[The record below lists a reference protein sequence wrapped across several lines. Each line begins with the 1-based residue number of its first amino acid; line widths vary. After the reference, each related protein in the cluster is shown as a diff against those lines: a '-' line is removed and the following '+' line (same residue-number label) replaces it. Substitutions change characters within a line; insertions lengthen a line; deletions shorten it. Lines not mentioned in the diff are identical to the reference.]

1 MKIDPIISGQLP
13 ERVQEA
19 IFNQQNKSEILVGWF
34 QLSIVSLFGILYTVS
49 PKTFSSQNTFTL
61 VPWFLA
67 IYFILTC
74 ARILLA
80 QRGRLSTPLLYLSV
94 LADIGLLLSMIWAFH
109 LQYNQPPTFYLK
121 SPTLLYV
128 FIFIALRTLRFEA
141 RYVVT
146 AGIIAALGWIGL
158 SFYAGYVSGGIKMV
172 TRDYVH
178 YMTSNSI
185 LVGAELDKTIT
196 ILTVTA
202 ILAVAITRARRL
214 MVQAVVE
221 GAAARD
227 LARFFSP
234 EIARKIVASEK
245 QIRAG
250 QGQIRHAAIFNCDIR
265 GFTRMAGNIEPDVL
279 MSLLAEYQALIIPI
293 IHQHGGA
300 IDKFM
305 GDGIMATFGAALPS
319 ETYAADAL
327 RATDE
332 VLSAVD
338 LWNETLTAHNRP
350 QIRIGAAVSTGQI
363 IFGAVGD
370 ADRLEYTVI
379 GDAVNLCAKLEKHNK
394 TEGVRA
400 LTTENTYT
408 LAFKQG
414 FRFIDEDKRLKQRR
428 VEGVDDPIN
437 LIVLAN

>member
-1 MKIDPIISGQLP
+1 
-13 ERVQEA
+13 
-19 IFNQQNKSEILVGWF
+19 
-34 QLSIVSLFGILYTVS
+34 
-49 PKTFSSQNTFTL
+49 
-61 VPWFLA
+61 
-67 IYFILTC
+67 
-74 ARILLA
+74 
-80 QRGRLSTPLLYLSV
+80 
-94 LADIGLLLSMIWAFH
+94 MIWAFH

-128 FIFIALRTLRFEA
+128 FIFISLRTLRFEA

-158 SFYAGYVSGGIKMV
+158 SLYAGYLSGGVKMV

-202 ILAVAITRARRL
+202 ILAVAITRARHM

-221 GAAARD
+221 ESAAHD

-234 EIARKIVASEK
+234 EIARKIVDSEK
-245 QIRAG
+245 QIRPG
-250 QGQIRHAAIFNCDIR
+250 QGQIRQAAIFNCDIR
-265 GFTRMAGNIEPDVL
+265 GFTRMAQNIEPDFL
-279 MSLLAEYQALIIPI
+279 MNILAEYQALIIPI
-293 IHQHGGA
+293 IHQHGGSV
-300 IDKFM
+300 DKFM
-305 GDGIMATFGAALPS
+305 GDGIMASFGAAIPS

-327 RATDE
+327 CATDA
-332 VLSAVD
+332 VLEAVE
-338 LWNETLTAHNRP
+338 LWNTKLTENGRA
-350 QIRIGAAVSTGQI
+350 QIRIGAAVSIGQI
-363 IFGAVGD
+363 VFGAVGD
-370 ADRLEYTVI
+370 VNRLEYTVI

-394 TEGVRA
+394 VEGVRA

-414 FRFIDEDKRLKQRR
+414 YRFLDEDRRRKQRR
-428 VEGVDDPIN
+428 VEGVESPMD
-437 LIVLAN
+437 LVVLAY

>member
-34 QLSIVSLFGILYTVS
+34 QLSIVSLFGILYAVS
-49 PKTFSSQNTFTL
+49 PKTFSSQSTFTL

-80 QRGRLSTPLLYLSV
+80 QQGRLSAQLLYFSV

-121 SPTLLYV
+121 SPTLLY
-128 FIFIALRTLRFEA
+128 
-141 RYVVT
+141 
-146 AGIIAALGWIGL
+146 
-158 SFYAGYVSGGIKMV
+158 
-172 TRDYVH
+172 
-178 YMTSNSI
+178 
-185 LVGAELDKTIT
+185 
-196 ILTVTA
+196 
-202 ILAVAITRARRL
+202 
-214 MVQAVVE
+214 
-221 GAAARD
+221 
-227 LARFFSP
+227 
-234 EIARKIVASEK
+234 
-245 QIRAG
+245 
-250 QGQIRHAAIFNCDIR
+250 C
-265 GFTRMAGNIEPDVL
+265 
-279 MSLLAEYQALIIPI
+279 
-293 IHQHGGA
+293 
-300 IDKFM
+300 
-305 GDGIMATFGAALPS
+305 IMATFGAALPS

-327 RATDE
+327 RATED

-338 LWNETLTAHNRP
+338 LLNETLTAHNRP
-350 QIRIGAAVSTGQI
+350 QILIGAAVSTGQI

-414 FRFIDEDKRLKQRR
+414 YRFIDENRRLNQRR
-428 VEGVDDPIN
+428 VEGIDDPIN
-437 LIVLAN
+437 LVVLAY